1 MFDCFFLCWGWFQD
15 TSVHVFLVDYFGLII
30 LLGKRER
37 FHVDN
42 LLLFWWFVVPFIF
55 IWCFILCSCLFIAD
69 ALT

>member
-15 TSVHVFLVDYFGLII
+15 KSVHVFLVDYFGLMF

-42 LLLFWWFVVPFIF
+42 LLLFGG
-55 IWCFILCSCLFIAD
+55 LLF
-69 ALT
+69 LLLYFHLVFHTLLVSFHC

>member
-15 TSVHVFLVDYFGLII
+15 KSVHVFLVDYFGLII

-42 LLLFWWFVVPFIF
+42 LLLF
-55 IWCFILCSCLFIAD
+55 CGLLFLLFSFGVSYFARVFS
-69 ALT
+69 LLML